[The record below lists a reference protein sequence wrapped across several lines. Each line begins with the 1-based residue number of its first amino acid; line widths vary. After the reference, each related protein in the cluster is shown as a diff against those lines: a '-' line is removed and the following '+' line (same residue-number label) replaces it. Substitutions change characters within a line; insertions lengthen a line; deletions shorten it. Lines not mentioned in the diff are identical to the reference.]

1 MVWSK
6 VLLASLVFLDRWL
19 KLIKHHLQ
27 NTRIQK
33 KRTQPKIFVCL
44 FFLLQISAFRASL
57 TDVATYGHIPVPLVY
72 TQVRKIC
79 IKGTFFWQKLKICYN
94 NEGISAITSFT
105 CLFSVGCHTCRLH
118 SLCRIADRRAVAF
131 EVKVLSSIHSSWF
144 CIIICLVFC
153 IIFRIIF
160 CIIFCILLLSSSFPS
175 VLERP
180 VNNIF
185 LFYEQF

>member
-1 MVWSK
+1 MQEYKRKEHNIKFS
-6 VLLASLVFLDRWL
+6 LA
-19 KLIKHHLQ
+19 
-27 NTRIQK
+27 
-33 KRTQPKIFVCL
+33 
-44 FFLLQISAFRASL
+44 FFFLQISAFRASL

-72 TQVRKIC
+72 TQVRKMC

-118 SLCRIADRRAVAF
+118 SLCRIADRRTVAF
-131 EVKVLSSIHSSWF
+131 EVKVLSSIRPSWF
-144 CIIICLVFC
+144 CIVFC
-153 IIFRIIF
+153 IIFWFIFCIVFRIIF
-160 CIIFCILLLSSSFPS
+160 CIIYCILPLSSSFPS